1 MKRIF
6 SIVFFMVAVLCSSH
20 AQHLEFMGIPIDGS
34 IEAFDAKLKAK
45 GFVKSKRYGNLDSH
59 TSRYYDAKFI
69 GKDAFLTVESWPKR
83 DLVFM
88 ISVSQYFKTADE
100 VNAKLE
106 YYENKYKDQIVDKE
120 IRGTD
125 YIRYELK
132 LGYITIKY
140 TKVDFKKYKY
150 GLTII
155 FTDKKN
161 FNALDKEDI

>member
-1 MKRIF
+1 
-6 SIVFFMVAVLCSSH
+6 
-20 AQHLEFMGIPIDGS
+20 
-34 IEAFDAKLKAK
+34 
-45 GFVKSKRYGNLDSH
+45 
-59 TSRYYDAKFI
+59 
-69 GKDAFLTVESWPKR
+69 
-83 DLVFM
+83 M